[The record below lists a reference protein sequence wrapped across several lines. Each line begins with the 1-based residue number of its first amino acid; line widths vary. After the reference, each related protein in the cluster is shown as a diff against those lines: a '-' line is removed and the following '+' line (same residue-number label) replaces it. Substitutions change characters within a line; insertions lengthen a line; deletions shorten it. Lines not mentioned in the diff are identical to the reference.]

1 MLSSFYYCSLC
12 RTGRTRGLRVVYVPD
27 CDGGILSSEQ
37 PNEVI
42 PTQETPITPKTSTQE
57 SLSDSE
63 DLHGKLVPG
72 VSETSFMHEFTNK
85 PTLIGQLFKE
95 ADSSDWNSVC
105 DVM

>member
-1 MLSSFYYCSLC
+1 ML
-12 RTGRTRGLRVVYVPD
+12 D

-42 PTQETPITPKTSTQE
+42 PAQETPITPKTSTRE
-57 SLSDSE
+57 SLSDSV
-63 DLHGKLVPG
+63 DLQDKLVPG

-105 DVM
+105 VM

>member
-1 MLSSFYYCSLC
+1 M
-12 RTGRTRGLRVVYVPD
+12 PD

-42 PTQETPITPKTSTQE
+42 PTEETLITPKTSTQE

-72 VSETSFMHEFTNK
+72 VSETSFMHEFTNE
-85 PTLIGQLFKE
+85 PTLIRQLFKE

-105 DVM
+105 V